1 MRVFSNYQLILLI
14 FLFMTTIVLSKS
26 VNHDNMDTLYDSQS
40 LKPGY
45 GLTSKSGKY
54 RMDYGIDGTFNIL
67 RIVTN
72 QNGDVVTDRK
82 GNVKTENVWAS
93 RERRVR
99 NAEGPFILED
109 GIIKI
114 FNNKGDE
121 RWEQG
126 KDDEAGGSKLVMQD
140 NGLLVLYNSA
150 GNKVW
155 SAPSRAPEE
164 GYENYETDIEDKRD
178 ELQKHTSELIRL
190 QSSEANE
197 NKSKMDWSILV
208 NILWTVIA
216 SSLIYYLLTN

>member
-1 MRVFSNYQLILLI
+1 
-14 FLFMTTIVLSKS
+14 MTTIVLSKS

-40 LKPGY
+40 LEPGH
-45 GLTSKSGKY
+45 GLMSKSGKY
-54 RMDYGIDGTFNIL
+54 RMDYGIDGTFNVL

-82 GNVKTENVWAS
+82 GNVRTENVWAS
-93 RERRVR
+93 RERGIR
-99 NAEGPFILED
+99 NAEGPFTLED
-109 GIIKI
+109 GIIKV

-121 RWEQG
+121 RWKQG
-126 KDDEAGGSKLVMQD
+126 RDDEGGGSKLVMQD

-155 SAPSRAPEE
+155 SVPSRVPEE

-178 ELQKHTSELIRL
+178 ELQEQTSELIRL